1 MLVEGLLRR
10 LPINRTAMGIRV
22 AEVAAVQEVEYGN
35 LAHEYL
41 GLSVKI
47 SKDLKLP
54 YHGEV
59 AERIG
64 QLHGCCHRAR
74 VDHFID
80 TYGGEDREDFKEN
93 NFRIA
98 DIAFLTHT
106 QGAIED
112 IIERL
117 EHGFFSRTEKKIA
130 KERLSQLEENL
141 YLGLQHVYT
150 INGVKPKKNSDVL
163 YDQFFNGVASEGV
176 RRIIEIGKVI
186 YRKRDLLYDAN
197 ITDVSIILGD
207 LSGQV
212 ENRSNFI

>member
-1 MLVEGLLRR
+1 MRLESLLGQLPVNGLVIGTR
-10 LPINRTAMGIRV
+10 LNEIALAR
-22 AEVAAVQEVEYGN
+22 EVTYGK

-54 YHGEV
+54 YHEEV

-80 TYGGEDREDFKEN
+80 TYGGEDREDFKKN

-117 EHGFFSRTEKKIA
+117 EHGFFSRAEKKIA

-212 ENRSNFI
+212 EDRSNFT